1 MTAHCYKIIDFRKM
15 FVFLTYEIPICLS
28 YYWHFV
34 IKLKLL
40 WTYSSPRW
48 RKACYF
54 VRCKAAQCVHFT
66 CSYRNALPLEND
78 MCVLN
83 MGRNWLILLCHVLF
97 FFFFWYCIFRK
108 SSPLMKPSDSIPL
121 SLSRSFKYRFVYLLR
136 FGHCAHVP
144 ISGQTFSLAG
154 CLFYWTV
161 L

>member
-1 MTAHCYKIIDFRKM
+1 MTTHCYKIIDFLKM
-15 FVFLTYEIPICLS
+15 FVFLTYEIPIYLS

-34 IKLKLL
+34 IKLILL
-40 WTYSSPRW
+40 WTYYSPQW
-48 RKACYF
+48 GKACCF

-66 CSYRNALPLEND
+66 CSYRNTFPLEKD

-83 MGRNWLILLCHVLF
+83 MEGNWLIPLCHV
-97 FFFFWYCIFRK
+97 FFWYCIFRK
-108 SSPLMKPSDSIPL
+108 SSPLTKPWDSIPL
-121 SLSRSFKYRFVYLLR
+121 SLSHSFKCRFVYLLR